1 MMTEPN
7 RSLDEVPA
15 LVAER
20 KKFESWISALE
31 ARRETTPAHVFE
43 RVRADYASR
52 LREVDDRLAAHR
64 STILDEK
71 TNLESR
77 RSLLEAEEQMRRD
90 ERAELELRAHVGELV
105 GAESEAAFSTVDDAL
120 AKMGL
125 EKDDLSKRIAELDG
139 LLNLPGDAA
148 AAPAASSAEMTPGTQ
163 ATVDINAAAA
173 EQLAQSK
180 SPTPSKAAEPAVSA
194 PAAGAPAAVP
204 EAPTAPA
211 AAANADPNKLVLSEH
226 SATFIRSSGQM
237 PDIDEVLAEPV
248 SERSVPPQRQPT
260 KGARL
265 TPGGGFDELA
275 FLNDVVGLK
284 GDGAAAAAP
293 SAPAPVPAAQPAA
306 PPPSPLREEPP
317 KSPLEGVVPSARP
330 SNLTPPLAS
339 NVGNTPITLRASGA
353 ISQSKTLKCTE
364 CGAMNYPTEWYCERC
379 GAELAAL

>member
-31 ARRETTPAHVFE
+31 ARRDSTPAHVFE
-43 RVRADYASR
+43 RVRTDYAAR
-52 LREVDDRLAAHR
+52 LREVDERLAAHR
-64 STILDEK
+64 SAIVEEK

-77 RSLLEAEEQMRRD
+77 RSLLEAEEQLRRD

-105 GAESEAAFSTVDDAL
+105 GADSEAAFSTVDDAL

-125 EKDDLSKRIAELDG
+125 EKDELSKRIEELDG
-139 LLNLPGDAA
+139 LLTVPGAA
-148 AAPAASSAEMTPGTQ
+148 TAASDATPELTPTTQ

-173 EQLAQSK
+173 EQLAQVQ
-180 SPTPSKAAEPAVSA
+180 SPTPPQAAEPAADAAAASA
-194 PAAGAPAAVP
+194 PAPAP
-204 EAPTAPA
+204 EMPTAPG
-211 AAANADPNKLVLSEH
+211 AANADPNKLVLSEH
-226 SATFIRSSGQM
+226 SATFIRTSGQM

-248 SERSVPPQRQPT
+248 SERSVPQQPT

-265 TPGGGFDELA
+265 TPGGRFDELA

-284 GDGAAAAAP
+284 GDGATTAGP
-293 SAPAPVPAAQPAA
+293 APAPQPAA

-317 KSPLEGVVPSARP
+317 KSPLEGVVPAARP

>member
-31 ARRETTPAHVFE
+31 ARRETTPGHVFE

-64 STILDEK
+64 SAILDEK

-125 EKDDLSKRIAELDG
+125 EKDDLSQRIAELDG
-139 LLNLPGDAA
+139 LLNLPGDSAA
-148 AAPAASSAEMTPGTQ
+148 TPAASSAEMTPGTQ

-173 EQLAQSK
+173 EQLASAK
-180 SPTPSKAAEPAVSA
+180 SPTPPQAAESAASA
-194 PAAGAPAAVP
+194 PPPSAPVGVP
-204 EAPTAPA
+204 EAPAARA
-211 AAANADPNKLVLSEH
+211 AAANADQNKLVLSEH

-248 SERSVPPQRQPT
+248 SERSVPQQRQPT

-284 GDGAAAAAP
+284 GDGAAAAP
-293 SAPAPVPAAQPAA
+293 PAPAPAPAAQPAA

>member
-31 ARRETTPAHVFE
+31 ARRDTTPGHVFE
-43 RVRADYASR
+43 RVRTDYAAR
-52 LREVDDRLAAHR
+52 LREVDERLAAHR
-64 STILDEK
+64 SAILEEK

-77 RSLLEAEEQMRRD
+77 RSLLEAEEQLRRD

-105 GAESEAAFSTVDDAL
+105 GADSEAAFSTVDEAL

-125 EKDDLSKRIAELDG
+125 EKDELSQRIEELDG
-139 LLNLPGDAA
+139 LLAVPGGATT
-148 AAPAASSAEMTPGTQ
+148 APEVATEFTPATQ

-173 EQLAQSK
+173 EQLAQTK
-180 SPTPSKAAEPAVSA
+180 SPTPAASAPVEAAVETPSEEPA
-194 PAAGAPAAVP
+194 
-204 EAPTAPA
+204 APA
-211 AAANADPNKLVLSEH
+211 AAAAADPGKLVLSEH
-226 SATFIRSSGQM
+226 SATFTRSSGQM

-248 SERSVPPQRQPT
+248 SERGIPQPT

-265 TPGGGFDELA
+265 TPGGRFDELA

-284 GDGAAAAAP
+284 GDGATAAAP
-293 SAPAPVPAAQPAA
+293 PPAPQPAA
-306 PPPSPLREEPP
+306 PPSPLREEPP
-317 KSPLEGVVPSARP
+317 KSPLEGVVPAARP